1 MIFSAIRYS
10 ILFFLFLSPA
20 FSAAQI
26 VIQGTVLSEATGLPV
41 EGASVYFNNTSV
53 GTSASAAGKFSIPLP
68 PMLNAELIVSA
79 VGFQLL
85 VFKPDAESVEN
96 KSIVF
101 KLTPKEQQL
110 KDVLILTDAVRKKYL
125 ALFEKNFLGITEEA
139 SMSAIKNRKDIY
151 FTSGGV
157 KNSFKACSDT
167 PLVVMNKMLGYKISF
182 ELGEFFY
189 DENNGRTFYYGY
201 TRFEEMGDK
210 KRWIRNRRQ
219 CYYGSTVHFYRSLI
233 ANDLKKQGY
242 AIYLIQPLHDSTDS
256 SNNRNQKKEMKPPD
270 EMQGF
275 SVARGI
281 TATQIIAEDSSNG
294 NNYKVTIPGKLMV
307 QYSKEP
313 SSKEYLKKNTLVEGN
328 LPVGFRTY
336 ITVKAPAIILDK
348 AGIVANPLEVEYSG
362 YWIYE
367 KAASMLPFNYT
378 PE

>member
-1 MIFSAIRYS
+1 MIFSAIRNS

-96 KSIVF
+96 KRLVF

-151 FTSGGV
+151 FTSGGI

-167 PLVVMNKMLGYKISF
+167 PLVVINKMLGYKISF